1 MTAVSETYVFDTGP
15 LRHFTLKGWLGVL
28 KFLTAGHA
36 VIPESVEQ
44 EIRDQQHQHPDLR
57 QILDAEWIVV
67 DRSEDLEFL
76 AAFARYEEHL
86 VAGGRNRGECGV
98 LALGRTHGYRIVIDD
113 NVPRV
118 LATREKLECTGTL
131 GLPCEAIRKE
141 QLTVPMVE
149 SLADDL
155 IMGDYRLPFGPGGF
169 KCWAEQQGLLG

>member
-1 MTAVSETYVFDTGP
+1 M
-15 LRHFTLKGWLGVL
+15 
-28 KFLTAGHA
+28 TAGHA

-44 EIRDQQHQHPDLR
+44 EIRDQQYQHPDLR

-98 LALGRTHGYRIVIDD
+98 LALGRTHEYRIVIDD

-118 LATREKLECTGTL
+118 LAKREKLECTGTL
-131 GLPCEAIRKE
+131 GLLCEAIRKE

>member
-1 MTAVSETYVFDTGP
+1 M
-15 LRHFTLKGWLGVL
+15 L

-44 EIRDQQHQHPDLR
+44 EIRDQQYQHPDLR

-98 LALGRTHGYRIVIDD
+98 LALGRTHEYRIVIDD

-118 LATREKLECTGTL
+118 LAKREKLECTGTL
-131 GLPCEAIRKE
+131 GLLCEAIRKE